1 MPLADFFMLSK
12 EQILQ
17 KADKLRAEGKHAKAA
32 ELLFSGLKN
41 APDDFELLTAMAS
54 AHLADRKGR
63 DAALALK
70 NAMALAPGRSAEILD
85 LSERFFFSEGH
96 LPELGDLA
104 FDLNV
109 TRRNF
114 DSAVKILKAL
124 SDRDVDVIASRYQ
137 KIRDSVERYS
147 GPPKPA
153 GSLAKDMAA
162 LYAVALLLARRGQ
175 PLPGYDLLDR
185 ILAALPS
192 EEEGLQD
199 CAARLADGHPGQAEV
214 ILRHGDILFR
224 TGKRDKALGLYAEAA
239 KAGQVDAVVE
249 RLAPVA
255 RAEEKNIP
263 VQQFLAQLYV
273 QQQRPD
279 EALTL
284 VRKLWQAD
292 KRNPESYLGMMQEIV
307 KLNPSSVEA
316 RMTMGDAALES
327 RKYDLALSSFAK
339 VAGIDPA
346 RLDDI
351 LERYRKI
358 MELAPDNSEAAVM
371 IVDAYQSAG
380 RTDQAVSEL
389 RRMLARDASLLDMA
403 LEKAD
408 EFLKPDLDQPKILIF
423 LAECHLMRQES
434 AKASRVYLYL
444 AGLGPE
450 GREAALQGLQGL
462 VAVNPEDPEP
472 MLSLLRTLLDAG
484 RFPEASLIGRELA
497 KRHSK
502 SWPSY
507 LPFLESASEAGGE
520 EYNSALAGICS
531 ELEKAQGAEKAFS
544 LTLAEALA
552 RSQQFARAG
561 EIFLGLSSDEQ
572 AAPPAI
578 GLLEEL
584 SEKYPQAGPLHL
596 AMAEICQRRGEM
608 VKMAASFLAA
618 SKVDRTLIPKVSAS
632 LQELLGKAPDNAEL
646 QLLQLDL
653 LFQQRLLEN
662 AFKLANA
669 ILIKWPG
676 AEGSRAYL
684 RVGQIYLE
692 KGELTKAAGGLLK
705 ASELDH
711 RLSAEAVESLQRLLE
726 IDSTSLAGRY
736 ALGKVLFHQKRYDAS
751 VEELMA
757 VCLREPKWAEKIIA
771 DLKAVEKA
779 DPVNRNVL
787 LAEAKVSFLLKRND
801 DAVAALSQL
810 MEVSPESFDQA
821 LDVYQRLLARD
832 PDQPKVKMALAKAL
846 VLNGRTA
853 EGVALVRESIGR
865 DPGLV
870 EPAITLL
877 RLALDR
883 DPEDLESGYLLANLY
898 CQRGGFAQGLE
909 ILRAVMDSRPDQ
921 ADRLS
926 RELESV
932 LKLKPDLPQARYF
945 MTEILISG
953 RKYAQA
959 VANLEAILRQQPAE
973 RQSVIDLLE
982 RILSAKDDQL
992 EALLLRSR
1000 ILVEVGQIEPAVDGF
1015 VRAAEASAE
1024 VRPQVLAEL
1033 EKLQAGNQ
1041 GLGRIHEALGTIYFE
1056 TGRFPQA
1063 RDALSQAVKLISDG
1077 ETKIRLLFFLAESH
1091 LALRNEAK
1099 AEEAMDEVKSIMPD
1113 ADEVYKALRRFS
1125 TRRLQVEIDKTYQA
1139 IQEAPDDQFKKLD
1152 LAGKLLVIEKYDSAA
1167 KLLAFKPQDEEVGR
1181 RRLLLLARA
1190 FLGKNEAYTAIELM
1204 RQVPLSQHPF
1214 NRFQMDVCY
1223 LLGQSYEAVGNY
1235 AGAVSAYRNIY
1246 MDQTDYRDVKR
1257 RMDHAAE
1264 KAVLKELGHRATM
1277 LESTAAVHG

>member
-1 MPLADFFMLSK
+1 
-12 EQILQ
+12 
-17 KADKLRAEGKHAKAA
+17 
-32 ELLFSGLKN
+32 
-41 APDDFELLTAMAS
+41 
-54 AHLADRKGR
+54 
-63 DAALALK
+63 
-70 NAMALAPGRSAEILD
+70 
-85 LSERFFFSEGH
+85 
-96 LPELGDLA
+96 
-104 FDLNV
+104 
-109 TRRNF
+109 
-114 DSAVKILKAL
+114 
-124 SDRDVDVIASRYQ
+124 
-137 KIRDSVERYS
+137 
-147 GPPKPA
+147 
-153 GSLAKDMAA
+153 
-162 LYAVALLLARRGQ
+162 
-175 PLPGYDLLDR
+175 
-185 ILAALPS
+185 
-192 EEEGLQD
+192 
-199 CAARLADGHPGQAEV
+199 
-214 ILRHGDILFR
+214 
-224 TGKRDKALGLYAEAA
+224 
-239 KAGQVDAVVE
+239 
-249 RLAPVA
+249 
-255 RAEEKNIP
+255 
-263 VQQFLAQLYV
+263 
-273 QQQRPD
+273 
-279 EALTL
+279 
-284 VRKLWQAD
+284 
-292 KRNPESYLGMMQEIV
+292 
-307 KLNPSSVEA
+307 
-316 RMTMGDAALES
+316 
-327 RKYDLALSSFAK
+327 
-339 VAGIDPA
+339 
-346 RLDDI
+346 
-351 LERYRKI
+351 
-358 MELAPDNSEAAVM
+358 
-371 IVDAYQSAG
+371 
-380 RTDQAVSEL
+380 
-389 RRMLARDASLLDMA
+389 
-403 LEKAD
+403 
-408 EFLKPDLDQPKILIF
+408 
-423 LAECHLMRQES
+423 
-434 AKASRVYLYL
+434 
-444 AGLGPE
+444 
-450 GREAALQGLQGL
+450 
-462 VAVNPEDPEP
+462 
-472 MLSLLRTLLDAG
+472 
-484 RFPEASLIGRELA
+484 
-497 KRHSK
+497 
-502 SWPSY
+502 
-507 LPFLESASEAGGE
+507 
-520 EYNSALAGICS
+520 
-531 ELEKAQGAEKAFS
+531 
-544 LTLAEALA
+544 
-552 RSQQFARAG
+552 
-561 EIFLGLSSDEQ
+561 
-572 AAPPAI
+572 
-578 GLLEEL
+578 
-584 SEKYPQAGPLHL
+584 
-596 AMAEICQRRGEM
+596 
-608 VKMAASFLAA
+608 
-618 SKVDRTLIPKVSAS
+618 
-632 LQELLGKAPDNAEL
+632 
-646 QLLQLDL
+646 
-653 LFQQRLLEN
+653 
-662 AFKLANA
+662 
-669 ILIKWPG
+669 
-676 AEGSRAYL
+676 
-684 RVGQIYLE
+684 
-692 KGELTKAAGGLLK
+692 
-705 ASELDH
+705 
-711 RLSAEAVESLQRLLE
+711 
-726 IDSTSLAGRY
+726 
-736 ALGKVLFHQKRYDAS
+736 
-751 VEELMA
+751 
-757 VCLREPKWAEKIIA
+757 
-771 DLKAVEKA
+771 
-779 DPVNRNVL
+779 
-787 LAEAKVSFLLKRND
+787 
-801 DAVAALSQL
+801 
-810 MEVSPESFDQA
+810 
-821 LDVYQRLLARD
+821 
-832 PDQPKVKMALAKAL
+832 
-846 VLNGRTA
+846 
-853 EGVALVRESIGR
+853 VALVRESIGR